1 MRAPSSN
8 PEVGETQEHHLS
20 STTQLWGLS
29 YATVAGEIRGG
40 STELNL
46 SLSLQFLAP
55 GQPDP
60 FGKPKSC
67 DKHKNSVQLPWKRL
81 PAPSSWRLLGCWGW
95 CEDRQCELFVSS
107 EHRNVPQVQ
116 RSQGRRVVLGG
127 IMGWKRQRSALWGW
141 VPRAKDAQ
149 LVLDFFF
156 SPFFFFL
163 RSEWIIAGGDKS
175 ENELKTR
182 NCRGRSL

>member
-8 PEVGETQEHHLS
+8 PEVGETQEHNLS

-29 YATVAGEIRGG
+29 YATVTGEIGGG

-81 PAPSSWRLLGCWGW
+81 PALSSWQLLGCWGW
-95 CEDRQCELFVSS
+95 CEDRECELFVSS

-116 RSQGRRVVLGG
+116 RSRGRRVVLGG
-127 IMGWKRQRSALWGW
+127 IMGWKRQQSALWGW

-149 LVLDFFF
+149 LVLDFF
-156 SPFFFFL
+156 SPLFFL
-163 RSEWIIAGGDKS
+163 SEIQMY
-175 ENELKTR
+175 
-182 NCRGRSL
+182 NCRRGQERK